1 MSENYDRVD
10 AGKLTAFAAEALEKL
25 GVPAD
30 DAMIT
35 ARMLVACDLRAV
47 ESHGVAHLRMF
58 YASGIRS
65 GFINVDPSTTITN
78 QASSTA
84 VMDGDRGLGFVVGY
98 RAMNEAM
105 RRATETGAGF
115 VAVRNS
121 THFGAAAY
129 YAMMALEH
137 DMIGIAMTSSLPG
150 VAAPGSAV
158 PAVGTNPLAVAVPA
172 GDRPPFV
179 LDMATSTV
187 AGGKLEIA
195 RRKEATE
202 IPSGWLVDREGN
214 PVTDLRGRTGSS
226 GGMLAPLGGVPETGA
241 YKGFGLALVVEILS
255 ALLSGSVGGLLQRT
269 APEAL
274 GNYDGHW
281 FGAFRIDGFLPVAD
295 FKKAMDGM
303 LNALEALP
311 TVPGVERVTIPGLYE
326 APIVEEALA
335 RGIPLHPKVIN
346 DLKLLAEELGIGY
359 DL

>member
-1 MSENYDRVD
+1 
-10 AGKLTAFAAEALEKL
+10 
-25 GVPAD
+25 
-30 DAMIT
+30 
-35 ARMLVACDLRAV
+35 
-47 ESHGVAHLRMF
+47 
-58 YASGIRS
+58 
-65 GFINVDPSTTITN
+65 
-78 QASSTA
+78 
-84 VMDGDRGLGFVVGY
+84 
-98 RAMNEAM
+98 
-105 RRATETGAGF
+105 
-115 VAVRNS
+115 
-121 THFGAAAY
+121 
-129 YAMMALEH
+129 MMALEH

-214 PVTDLRGRTGSS
+214 PVTDLRGRTGSP
-226 GGMLAPLGGVPETGA
+226 GGMLVPLGGAPETGA

-255 ALLSGSVGGLLQRT
+255 ALLSGSVGSLLQRT

-311 TVPGVERVTIPGLYE
+311 TVPGVDRVTIPGLYE

-335 RGIPLHPKVIN
+335 RGIPLHPKVID